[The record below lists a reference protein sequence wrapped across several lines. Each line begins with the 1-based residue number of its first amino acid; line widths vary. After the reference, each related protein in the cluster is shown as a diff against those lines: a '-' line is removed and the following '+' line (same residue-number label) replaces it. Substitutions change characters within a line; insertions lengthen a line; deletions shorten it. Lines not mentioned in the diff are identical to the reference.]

1 MLGRRGSYRAVSNPR
16 SRNQTPYGGSGDQQV
31 DAYSRRIARELSR
44 DLDRNADTFRVV
56 MNAWRSAIYGKAV
69 QWRPTTGNPEWNHK
83 ASKLLHERMKRR
95 KDGVDVRCIRT
106 GYRLLGDYV
115 RAAGVDGEAAMIKL
129 DNGQAQ
135 AIESE
140 QITNGG
146 RHMARSL
153 DGVKYNDAGQIT
165 LFHIVPY
172 SSVGALNF
180 GGGTDYS
187 EADILWT
194 PLRSRFSQTRGMPP
208 LIAALDSWERLDS
221 YMESEVIAAEQGS
234 QIYGAIERVPGDMGF
249 GSAFTPQDTSVDP
262 SGIMRGGTNNSGSL
276 DWQGTAAGSL
286 MELPNGA
293 KYVGVNPNRP
303 NKDAAPF
310 LIEMLRLFC
319 NNLGLPYEFVF
330 NDLRGMSWSVN
341 RALVAM
347 ARDRIGNMQEDDF
360 GPAFTEFYQWQLAHL
375 IDIGELDEIDGW
387 EQGELSWPVISWPDE
402 GKEYEAQSLGLR
414 EGLTSRHRTI
424 GPGWRTLM
432 TERLDEL
439 NFASELSKQHNKTH
453 PEFPVEP
460 RFFLGTEQGNA
471 NQASVEGGDSVKLPG
486 ANGTIQP
493 AQDKM
498 DEKDEKDINAAQDV
512 QGEAMNGAQVASMVE
527 VISAVSDGKLPKEAA
542 SIILQSAFPTL
553 KQESIKKAVDAAG
566 AFMPRVAPTET
577 V

>member
-1 MLGRRGSYRAVSNPR
+1 MTKRTAKPTRTSQASPQILKVKRMIDPAAGGNIDLRARVVEVVAAQRKALIGRRGSYRAVSNPR

-56 MNAWRSAIYGKAV
+56 MNAWKHAIFGKAV
-69 QWRPTTGNPEWNHK
+69 QWRPMTKDPDWNHR
-83 ASKLLHERMKRR
+83 ASEALHRRMKLRR
-95 KDGVDVRCIRT
+95 GGVDVRGIRT

-115 RAAGVDGEAAMIKL
+115 RAAGVDGEAGLIKL

-135 AIESE
+135 AIETE

-146 RHMARSL
+146 KHTATSL
-153 DGVKYNDAGQIT
+153 DGVIYNDAGQIT
-165 LFHIVPY
+165 KFHIVPY
-172 SSVGALNF
+172 SKVGALNF
-180 GGGTDYS
+180 GDGEDYQ
-187 EADILWT
+187 ERDVLWT

-234 QIYGAIERVPGDMGF
+234 QIYGAIERVAGDMGF
-249 GSAFTPQDTSVDP
+249 GGAFSPQDSTVDP
-262 SGIMRGGTNNSGSL
+262 SQIMRGGTNASGSL
-276 DWQGTAAGSL
+276 DWGGTVAGAL

-293 KYVGVNPNRP
+293 KYVPVNPARP

-347 ARDRIGNMQEDDF
+347 ARDRIATMQEDDF
-360 GPAFTEFYQWQLAHL
+360 GPVFTEFYQWQLAYL
-375 IDIGELDEIDGW
+375 IDSGELEEIDGW
-387 EQGELSWPVISWPDE
+387 DQGELAWPQMSWPDE

-432 TERLDEL
+432 AERLEEL
-439 NFASELSKQHNKTH
+439 DYASELSKAHNAKH
-453 PEFPVEP
+453 PEFPIQP
-460 RFFLGTEQGNA
+460 TFFLGADQAEQ
-471 NQASVEGGDSVKLPG
+471 
-486 ANGTIQP
+486 
-493 AQDKM
+493 
-498 DEKDEKDINAAQDV
+498 
-512 QGEAMNGAQVASMVE
+512 
-527 VISAVSDGKLPKEAA
+527 
-542 SIILQSAFPTL
+542 
-553 KQESIKKAVDAAG
+553 
-566 AFMPRVAPTET
+566 APTVPGSDELKGGKNGLAQQKKIEG
-577 V
+577 